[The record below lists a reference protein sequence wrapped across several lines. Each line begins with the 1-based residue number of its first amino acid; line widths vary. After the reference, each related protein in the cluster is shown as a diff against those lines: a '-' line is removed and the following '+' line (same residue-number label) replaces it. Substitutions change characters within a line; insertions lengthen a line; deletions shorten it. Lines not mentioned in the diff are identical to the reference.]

1 MEHRH
6 PDQPTP
12 LGPRLV
18 GPSDLIRSVAF
29 SPDGSRLAVTSDDK
43 RVYLYDLRRP
53 GPDRIAVI
61 SDDAPVTQAVF
72 ADGGQVLVVG
82 ARDLSTW
89 NLNGGGRPTQI
100 DRRPEMH
107 VSTLSLAPSRVIV
120 GTATHELLSIAVTT
134 HGRIADPQAVRPLLA
149 TTDSTTTWQFPARTT
164 TDDVILTGGDTT
176 GAIYLQ
182 TLRVDDARAWICGTT
197 PPLRPAQRQ
206 AYLPHTEI
214 GADCSD

>member
-1 MEHRH
+1 MATVNNNGGSVELWDTRDPARPRRAAELAIDTRYTFPLAFAPVSPGGPTSGANILATGADDFSIRLWNTDN
-6 PDQPTP
+6 PDRPTP

-53 GPDRIAVI
+53 GPDPIAVI

-107 VSTLSLAPSRVIV
+107 VSTPVSY
-120 GTATHELLSIAVTT
+120 TH
-134 HGRIADPQAVRPLLA
+134 
-149 TTDSTTTWQFPARTT
+149 
-164 TDDVILTGGDTT
+164 LT
-176 GAIYLQ
+176 LP
-182 TLRVDDARAWICGTT
+182 TT
-197 PPLRPAQRQ
+197 P
-206 AYLPHTEI
+206 YV
-214 GADCSD
+214 